1 MEGHQDAVGR
11 HPDVGLQVAVAEAH
25 AGLERRHRVLQV
37 LDGTTAV
44 RHREGERPVEE
55 GVTRSGH
62 PFTLVGPLDP
72 GRNEPVGDCGTGG
85 VTARPVRACHRALS
99 AAAASVRP
107 VAATQHTLADL
118 GVSMTRGPGSRAS
131 RCRSEPRSGAPSLRL
146 VPPGTA
152 QAGSVGRPRLYCGQA
167 CRQRAYEQRSA
178 TAKAGLPGDVVLVTR
193 AELDGL
199 QDRLYQLRCAL
210 EDVQTLLTERPTKA
224 ELERSLADLL
234 RSTGRLDRL
243 WITERRLS

>member
-1 MEGHQDAVGR
+1 
-11 HPDVGLQVAVAEAH
+11 
-25 AGLERRHRVLQV
+25 
-37 LDGTTAV
+37 
-44 RHREGERPVEE
+44 
-55 GVTRSGH
+55 
-62 PFTLVGPLDP
+62 
-72 GRNEPVGDCGTGG
+72 
-85 VTARPVRACHRALS
+85 
-99 AAAASVRP
+99 

-118 GVSMTRGPGSRAS
+118 GVSHDGPVPAPERPVAVPSHAP
-131 RCRSEPRSGAPSLRL
+131 EPRRCGWCRRVLP
-146 VPPGTA
+146 

-167 CRQRAYEQRSA
+167 CRQRAYEQRAA

-243 WITERRLS
+243 WITERTG

>member
-1 MEGHQDAVGR
+1 MGTQHALADLADPQDA
-11 HPDVGLQVAVAEAH
+11 PAVAP
-25 AGLERRHRVLQV
+25 
-37 LDGTTAV
+37 
-44 RHREGERPVEE
+44 ERPVAVPAHGQEA
-55 GVTRSGH
+55 R
-62 PFTLVGPLDP
+62 
-72 GRNEPVGDCGTGG
+72 RCGW
-85 VTARPVRACHRALS
+85 
-99 AAAASVRP
+99 
-107 VAATQHTLADL
+107 
-118 GVSMTRGPGSRAS
+118 
-131 RCRSEPRSGAPSLRL
+131 CRRVLP
-146 VPPGTA
+146 

-224 ELERSLADLL
+224 ELDRSLADLL

-243 WITERRLS
+243 WITERPA

>member
-1 MEGHQDAVGR
+1 VGTQHALADLVAPQDA
-11 HPDVGLQVAVAEAH
+11 PAAAP
-25 AGLERRHRVLQV
+25 
-37 LDGTTAV
+37 
-44 RHREGERPVEE
+44 ERPVAIE
-55 GVTRSGH
+55 GHG
-62 PFTLVGPLDP
+62 
-72 GRNEPVGDCGTGG
+72 
-85 VTARPVRACHRALS
+85 
-99 AAAASVRP
+99 
-107 VAATQHTLADL
+107 Q
-118 GVSMTRGPGSRAS
+118 
-131 RCRSEPRSGAPSLRL
+131 EPRRCGWCRRVLP
-146 VPPGTA
+146 

-210 EDVQTLLTERPTKA
+210 EDVQTLMTERPTKA

-243 WITERRLS
+243 WITERPA